1 MQNGQWKLQ
10 IGNGC
15 LLETRFTFFV
25 LRVAKCND
33 NFFFNLLA
41 QYGLSGVKQCI
52 ENQKFFHGYLFQ
64 GGGPTI
70 LLVAVVVES
79 EDSRIWHG
87 FIDCRV
93 LNDINV
99 LHISDLFARLANGD
113 APACNFIVD
122 GHDSTKGYYLADDIY
137 GSWSTFVKTIPAPKS
152 KK

>member
-52 ENQKFFHGYLFQ
+52 ENQKFFHGYFFQ

-70 LLVAVVVES
+70 VLVDVVVES

-87 FIDCRV
+87 FVGCRV
-93 LNDINV
+93 LSMTLMYCIYLIFSLGSPV
-99 LHISDLFARLANGD
+99 VMLLLATSLLSMGMITRK
-113 APACNFIVD
+113 A
-122 GHDSTKGYYLADDIY
+122 
-137 GSWSTFVKTIPAPKS
+137 TILPTTS
-152 KK
+152 MVRGQHL

>member
-93 LNDINV
+93 LSMILMFCIYLIFSLGSPMV
-99 LHISDLFARLANGD
+99 MLLLATSLLMGMIPRKATILPTISMVRGQHL
-113 APACNFIVD
+113 
-122 GHDSTKGYYLADDIY
+122 
-137 GSWSTFVKTIPAPKS
+137 
-152 KK
+152 